1 MIVWKDASFRIHAV
15 FYGNEFF
22 SDSEQ
27 DVVQANVREI
37 LIHNRKNNPNYWCTC
52 LPYEFNRANSGSFI
66 LYMDYVILCL
76 ARPGDFQENAVDLL
90 PERQLFLEKS
100 YIKELEIVSDS
111 ASSSDES

>member
-1 MIVWKDASFRIHAV
+1 
-15 FYGNEFF
+15 
-22 SDSEQ
+22 
-27 DVVQANVREI
+27 
-37 LIHNRKNNPNYWCTC
+37 
-52 LPYEFNRANSGSFI
+52 
-66 LYMDYVILCL
+66 MDYVILCL